1 MAQKLRDVTD
11 NEQWLRLRQSSP
23 ELASTAAG
31 KAAVESGK
39 AAVTS
44 AMDLPGMIYAA
55 EDDLF
60 RYAYYR
66 KNLDKIAR
74 ERGTSPE
81 LLDAGT
87 RRQVAMEAR
96 EAFIDYEN
104 VPGFAQVLKA
114 PFAPVG
120 REGKARRGFEAV
132 YWTAGQPFISFM
144 ARAIPRVKKWL
155 AEDPIRA
162 QMWLQASDRLT
173 DMNAALSGVSRD
185 EGEAAKAAYPFA
197 SPTSLKP
204 VGQII
209 PELARDDQGRV
220 NIANVGY
227 LSPFSSLT
235 ESKTNKYDTES
246 AQAMSFISE
255 LLGIGPNM
263 LVGPLYEQAK
273 NRSNFTGQP
282 IVKEGSTL
290 MEEIGQRASQLIQ
303 SYAPPIFPSLSDVMA
318 GQVGTDTQDLE
329 RIKGGSQY
337 EQIAAAVQGVPD
349 YRGRERTLPG
359 ALGAIAS
366 GTKVL
371 GVTLDDALEAEARM
385 AEEARREIARTSQTA
400 TGIQVSRQNM
410 NKAETVEFARDY
422 RKRLTPVLKTFREAL
437 ARYPAS
443 RVVNQ
448 MRARFRKLDAAPND
462 VRWMERAD
470 DLLDE
475 ALLNAAEKAAEAKRI
490 RTDAM
495 RQGATR

>member
-1 MAQKLRDVTD
+1 MT
-11 NEQWLRLRQSSP
+11 
-23 ELASTAAG
+23 
-31 KAAVESGK
+31 
-39 AAVTS
+39 
-44 AMDLPGMIYAA
+44 
-55 EDDLF
+55 
-60 RYAYYR
+60 
-66 KNLDKIAR
+66 
-74 ERGTSPE
+74 
-81 LLDAGT
+81 
-87 RRQVAMEAR
+87 
-96 EAFIDYEN
+96 
-104 VPGFAQVLKA
+104 
-114 PFAPVG
+114 
-120 REGKARRGFEAV
+120 
-132 YWTAGQPFISFM
+132 
-144 ARAIPRVKKWL
+144 RAIPRVKKWL

-273 NRSNFTGQP
+273 NRSDFTGQP
-282 IVKEGSTL
+282 IVKAGSTL
-290 MEEIGQRASQLIQ
+290 MEEIGQRVSHAVQ
-303 SYAPPIFPSLSDVMA
+303 SYLPPSVFSLSDVMS
-318 GQVGTDTQDLE
+318 GEFGTDTQSLS
-329 RIKGGSQY
+329 RWRGGTQS
-337 EQIAAAVQGVPD
+337 EQVAAGVEGVPD
-349 YRGRERTLPG
+349 SRGRERSALG
-359 ALGAIAS
+359 ALGAIFS

-385 AEEARREIARTSQTA
+385 AEDARREIARTSQAA

-410 NKAETVEFARDY
+410 NTAEKAEFARDY

-448 MRARFRKLDAAPND
+448 MRARFRKLDAASND
-462 VRWMERAD
+462 VKWMERAD

-475 ALLNAAEKAAEAKRI
+475 ALSNAAEKAAEAKRI